1 MYETLFRGKSE
12 SGKWRYGSLITAD
25 WYSDGKTYI
34 LQLGQKCQVISE
46 TVGQYIGR
54 KNKHGK
60 KIFVGDIARHHLGED
75 IGIVK
80 FGEYKQPFDDIHTKH
95 IGFFVDWISGSSKN
109 TLRKDVGYW
118 ADVDNNSI
126 YEIFIGENIHDNP
139 ELFGN
144 SEQLKEE

>member
-1 MYETLFRGKSE
+1 MYETLYRGKSE
-12 SGKWRYGSLITAD
+12 SGKWCYGSLITAD

-34 LQLGQKCQVISE
+34 LQLGQQCQVIPE

-60 KIFVGDIARHHLGED
+60 KIFVGDIVRNHLGDD

-80 FGEYKQPFDDIHTKH
+80 LGEYEQPYDDILTEHV
-95 IGFFVDWISGSSKN
+95 GFFVDWISGSEKN
-109 TLRKDVGYW
+109 ALRKDVGYW
-118 ADVDNNSI
+118 ANLDNYNG
-126 YEIFIGENIHDNP
+126 YEIFIGNIHDNP